1 MAAGAGDVRLQ
12 LGVTL
17 DLPSFRAQ
25 LGQLAQAAAAYRYP
39 INIDKKNLDRQLQN
53 IDRQFARRNYRLE
66 VITNFAAEIENANK
80 LINKIQQ
87 VKQAAQGAAT
97 GGGGAPSV
105 GLINTTPLKLTAG
118 QKTREGAR
126 GVSKDEI
133 KALYESLAIAGLEG
147 FERGT
152 KKTREQMIVQIGTVG
167 RDTIAGLLNGLK
179 SGDAALKEA
188 AKNLGNTLITTFK
201 DLLGIASPSKVFR
214 QIGQNVG
221 EGFQQGAIASMDRAF
236 DALER
241 QLQERLRKLQGLM
254 QPSASRRGAFPF
266 VAKTGP
272 IESSAMITESVN
284 LAKQIDQA
292 RSQIAQIQARRESR
306 MAFERESLQQ
316 SAGRLLPAGPPSI
329 PAAGTQERV
338 VRGFYESMRNT
349 RDFFNRNFV
358 AGTYLPKATKELAS
372 SMNEASKL
380 LTGTKTAGLLPSF
393 EMMESLRFQR
403 AALKAR
409 MIDEANAREARRVDR
424 GVVPAGGFPSEG
436 MMGPSRSVDRS
447 FSNYITAQYT
457 SMMQAGALG
466 RGFAFPNA
474 PMMGPSSPLPARATS
489 GPFSAAS
496 VMQVSGPSTT
506 GSSAYFPTSGMMG
519 PSSPLGTIT
528 AKSSM
533 FGGGGGVPP
542 GGPPFGPM
550 GGGFGG
556 GGFMRAMADV
566 KLPGSGVIREL
577 GTEFAFA
584 TKQVLLFGQA
594 YKLLAF
600 LQNFPAEVGAAVGQ
614 LQSFRNTLDNIA
626 PSAQEAAKSNQFI
639 LDTIDRYNIPLQ
651 SARDGFVKLYA
662 SMAPAG
668 FSGEEIRGLFTGIS
682 QAAATFGM
690 SADKVDR
697 VNYAFAQMA
706 SKGQVMSEELKG
718 QLGDVLPGA
727 MAIFAEAAGFK
738 GPEAITKFS
747 KALEDGAY
755 KGDAMRQLLLNV
767 GIVMRKEFG
776 PGAEGAARTFQGVI
790 NRMQN
795 SMKLLYESFEPV
807 AVGFLNTVVMPLTN
821 GIKTITDG
829 FNAFFTGTQA
839 KTAGG
844 AAFAQQLKALKPAF
858 DGIAANIKTIL
869 PLFSQFGQIALGVG
883 QALIQIAG
891 NPVVGYLTRVYAIVL
906 PLTIAFNAIK
916 SVIGG
921 VIATVMSMNGAILL
935 GTQRLTVFRAI
946 MQITGLT
953 ARQTA
958 IGLRVAAA
966 ALVTLGGT
974 GVLLAIGA
982 LIEKMFALK
991 GAVDSIS
998 QAAIAMR
1005 ANISGM
1011 ANAGMVGDLK
1021 NISKDLN
1028 NQLNTYKSLK
1038 GLTGGGFAG
1047 APKRLPSEKEAQ
1059 KLQEVGLG
1067 GFVGKDVTGRSYIK
1081 DFVNA
1086 SKVIDA
1092 RIGQIQANI
1101 QDVQKK
1107 LPLAQKIAQNI
1118 AQQTK
1123 PPTDISAIPAP
1134 TGGDSKGGK
1143 KVGADKAAKDAE
1155 RLREQIAQQAQAA
1168 SDALFAEQQRLLVL
1182 QQTNPIAESIAKYT
1196 SQEAIIQRELNMAL
1210 KEAKSDKEKTDL
1222 KQAASIKSAA
1232 NVLELEK
1239 SIKDVREQ
1247 ALKPI
1252 EDLIANQREQLA
1264 YQADYQ
1270 QLLANGINP
1279 EIAKQVADVR
1289 KIVRDQL
1296 AVFDTSIKN
1305 AKTAIAEA
1313 EARGASADQ
1322 VARLRKE
1329 LQGLEDDRKKAE
1341 DKGKEAE
1348 AGIPKAEGPKTPS
1361 SYIQDA
1367 ATAAR
1372 EELVK
1377 LANWGYQVAEGGK
1390 AIGSA
1395 FAQAFKD
1402 IVSGSVSAQE
1412 ALANMMQSIASHFF
1426 DMAAQIIAQQITMVI
1441 LGTILKALGVM
1452 GGGGFSY
1459 GGPNYSS
1466 SFNTTPGT
1474 SFGGALQMPKLAA
1487 NGAVWEGG
1495 FTPFANGGIVNGPT
1509 LGLVG
1514 EGRYNEAI
1522 VPLPNGRSI
1531 PVQLQGD
1538 SLRDKMSGNYGSS
1551 PSPTILSMNFETTS
1565 INGVEY
1571 VSREQLEAAMME
1583 TRRAAVK
1590 EGSAKGASL
1599 AIDKLQQ
1606 SPNTRRRVGMR

>member
-87 VKQAAQGAAT
+87 IKQAAQGT
-97 GGGGAPSV
+97 SGAGRVQSV
-105 GLINTTPLKLTAG
+105 GLLNVDILRKS
-118 QKTREGAR
+118 Q
-126 GVSKDEI
+126 SKGGLNKPDIE
-133 KALYESLAIAGLEG
+133 ALYESLAIAGLEG
-147 FERGT
+147 FKRGA
-152 KKTREQMIVQIGTVG
+152 KKTKDQMLDEIAALG
-167 RDTIAGLLNGLK
+167 RDTVAGLLNGLG
-179 SGDAALKEA
+179 SGNAALEAA
-188 AKNLGNTLITTFK
+188 AKNLGNTLIATFK
-201 DLLGIASPSKVFR
+201 SLLGIASPSKVFR
-214 QIGQNVG
+214 GFGENVG
-221 EGFQQGAIASMDRAF
+221 EGFEQGAISAMNKAF
-236 DALER
+236 DALENLTK
-241 QLQERLRKLQGLM
+241 QRLRILDTI
-254 QPSASRRGAFPF
+254 ARGAFRMLGMDPAAMLAQERQKRLPPAINWPSEVPRKPF
-266 VAKTGP
+266 TGP
-272 IESSAMITESVN
+272 SSTGRMLSPGLDYGMLPGFAAVNQKRLVGDILSPSLKIILRDAANAFADAVRAELNAAVRSVKVQDFGSVAQ
-284 LAKQIDQA
+284 LALA
-292 RSQIAQIQARRESR
+292 P
-306 MAFERESLQQ
+306 
-316 SAGRLLPAGPPSI
+316 GRI
-329 PAAGTQERV
+329 
-338 VRGFYESMRNT
+338 
-349 RDFFNRNFV
+349 
-358 AGTYLPKATKELAS
+358 
-372 SMNEASKL
+372 
-380 LTGTKTAGLLPSF
+380 AGLLPQGVGRTPSAYSTGF
-393 EMMESLRFQR
+393 LGRDGETREEML
-403 AALKAR
+403 AR
-409 MIDEANAREARRVDR
+409 REREARMRSALRSIDVMAGDAGR
-424 GVVPAGGFPSEG
+424 PAAPYSYAYRSARPLSAIVPYAAPGAIVSQPGGVTGGGAGGGTGGGRPPG
-436 MMGPSRSVDRS
+436 PPPTGGGPS
-447 FSNYITAQYT
+447 
-457 SMMQAGALG
+457 
-466 RGFAFPNA
+466 
-474 PMMGPSSPLPARATS
+474 
-489 GPFSAAS
+489 
-496 VMQVSGPSTT
+496 
-506 GSSAYFPTSGMMG
+506 
-519 PSSPLGTIT
+519 
-528 AKSSM
+528 
-533 FGGGGGVPP
+533 
-542 GGPPFGPM
+542 
-550 GGGFGG
+550 
-556 GGFMRAMADV
+556 GFMRAMADV

-614 LQSFRNTLDNIA
+614 LQSFRNTLSAIS
-626 PSAQEAAKSNQFI
+626 PSAKEAALSNQFI
-639 LDTIDRYNIPLQ
+639 LDIVDRYNIPLQ
-651 SARDGFVKLYA
+651 SARDGFAKLYA

-668 FSGEEIRGLFTGIS
+668 FKGEEIRNLFTGIS

-690 SADKVDR
+690 SSDKVDR

-844 AAFAQQLKALKPAF
+844 MAFAQQLAQLKPVLEGIGNNLKELVPTFQLFGNILLGIGKLFAVIAANPITGF
-858 DGIAANIKTIL
+858 LLKVYANVLLLNTVFTLLGGRILAGLIASTSAAIARFIALNLAVASLQRTSAVTNSTLAGTQLQMALLTRNATASLGPLAMLRSTLAGIAA
-869 PLFSQFGQIALGVG
+869 FGVISVAVAIGVSG
-883 QALIQIAG
+883 LQE
-891 NPVVGYLTRVYAIVL
+891 
-906 PLTIAFNAIK
+906 TIAANAELQKLRQRNATGGATAMLRGATKEEVGRQQGVARKVITNEQQK
-916 SVIGG
+916 LQQLNAPGARVLQQLNIGG
-921 VIATVMSMNGAILL
+921 VLKPFGIESVVGAADKRRLAEARIRSAQDVLSVSM
-935 GTQRLTVFRAI
+935 
-946 MQITGLT
+946 
-953 ARQTA
+953 
-958 IGLRVAAA
+958 
-966 ALVTLGGT
+966 
-974 GVLLAIGA
+974 
-982 LIEKMFALK
+982 
-991 GAVDSIS
+991 
-998 QAAIAMR
+998 
-1005 ANISGM
+1005 
-1011 ANAGMVGDLK
+1011 AGRR
-1021 NISKDLN
+1021 SE
-1028 NQLNTYKSLK
+1028 
-1038 GLTGGGFAG
+1038 
-1047 APKRLPSEKEAQ
+1047 APALPSQ
-1059 KLQEVGLG
+1059 V
-1067 GFVGKDVTGRSYIK
+1067 
-1081 DFVNA
+1081 
-1086 SKVIDA
+1086 
-1092 RIGQIQANI
+1092 
-1101 QDVQKK
+1101 
-1107 LPLAQKIAQNI
+1107 P
-1118 AQQTK
+1118 
-1123 PPTDISAIPAP
+1123 SAIDMA
-1134 TGGDSKGGK
+1134 GGDGK
-1143 KVGADKAAKDAE
+1143 KGKKGGADKTAKDAE

-1182 QQTNPIAESIAKYT
+1182 QQTNPISESIAKYT

-1210 KEAKSDKEKTDL
+1210 KEAKSDKEKADL

-1372 EELVK
+1372 EELAK
-1377 LANWGYQVAEGGK
+1377 LTNWGYQVAEGGK

-1551 PSPTILSMNFETTS
+1551 PSPTVLSMNFETTS